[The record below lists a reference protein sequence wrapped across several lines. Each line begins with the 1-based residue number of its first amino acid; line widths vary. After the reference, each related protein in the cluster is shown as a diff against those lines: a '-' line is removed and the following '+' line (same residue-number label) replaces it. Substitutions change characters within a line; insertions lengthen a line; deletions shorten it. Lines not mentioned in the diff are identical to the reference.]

1 LRRYV
6 VHRIS
11 ADKHWH
17 FACTGSPALEVS
29 MSWKLSL
36 CMLAL
41 TGLAGCA
48 TTSDPYYPATS
59 VRTDA
64 PQIDNADAAGPA
76 SVPGA
81 HTGAAPAVIVPAPPA
96 ASPVIIVPPAE
107 PAQPAVV
114 VPPAQPR

>member
-1 LRRYV
+1 
-6 VHRIS
+6 
-11 ADKHWH
+11 
-17 FACTGSPALEVS
+17 

-59 VRTDA
+59 APSASPHALGPVRTDA

-76 SVPGA
+76 SIPGA
-81 HTGAAPAVIVPAPPA
+81 HTGVAPAVIVPAPPA

-107 PAQPAVV
+107 PAVV

>member
-1 LRRYV
+1 
-6 VHRIS
+6 
-11 ADKHWH
+11 
-17 FACTGSPALEVS
+17 
-29 MSWKLSL
+29 MSWKLFVV

-41 TGLAGCA
+41 TGAVAGCA
-48 TTSDPYYPATS
+48 TTSDPYSSSTS
-59 VRTDA
+59 TLNHPTASPHSIGPGRTDG

-81 HTGAAPAVIVPAPPA
+81 HTGAQPTVIVPAPA

-107 PAQPAVV
+107 SAQPVV